1 MVRQANDIVSVIGE
15 YIPLKRRGRLYV
27 GLCPFHDDHHPSL
40 TVDPSRQIFRCWACG
55 KGGDVFAFVQE
66 RERVGFREAL
76 EFLAR
81 RANVP
86 LRRGQ
91 TPSEARQRL
100 QLYDLMK
107 WAEECFQRY
116 LLEAEDARPARLYLA
131 ERGLNP
137 QTIQTYGIG
146 YAPDC
151 WTWLVREASHAGWT
165 EELLIVA
172 GLAGRRESDGSCFD
186 RFRDRV
192 MFPIRDV
199 RGRTVGFGGRILP
212 SSPNA
217 GTSPKYYNSAD
228 TPLFTKS
235 EHLYG
240 LDRAR
245 LAGEREGYLAV
256 VEGYTDVLM
265 AHQMG
270 VLQVVAT
277 LGTALNVRHIL
288 QLKRYVPRVVLVFD
302 ADAGGER
309 GVDRAL
315 ELFVS
320 QDVDLAIATLP
331 PGLDPC
337 DLLLRDGPEA
347 FRQVLGSAVD
357 ALEFKLRQEMSPENL
372 SSVNGTAEALDRV
385 LGVLAAAPD
394 MPGQAGALRRDL
406 VLTRVAQRARVDL
419 RQVWRRY
426 RELVRA
432 KRLANNSNKAAP
444 SASTVRPKPAEV
456 QLLQI
461 LLAEPEFVGR
471 AVAGVGLDDI
481 SHPGL
486 RTLLAE
492 LYALHAQG
500 VFPTIDQLRL
510 RLEDRPRLAQAATR
524 LHLAGLELPDRRIA
538 LEQLLEVF
546 QKRRE
551 RQVAYRLQGQL
562 QSLPNDAPVPVELLR
577 KLQELGRT

>member
-40 TVDPSRQIFRCWACG
+40 TVDPNRQIFRCWACG

-91 TPSEARQRL
+91 PPSEARQRL
-100 QLYDLMK
+100 QLYDVMR

-116 LLEAEDARPARLYLA
+116 LLEAEDARRARLYLA
-131 ERGLNP
+131 ERGLNA
-137 QTIQTYGIG
+137 QTIQSYGIG

-151 WTWLVREASHAGWT
+151 WTWLVREARHAGWA

-172 GLAGRRESDGSCFD
+172 GLAGRRESDGTCFD

-347 FRQVLGSAVD
+347 FRQVLSSAVD
-357 ALEFKLRQEMSPENL
+357 ALEFKLRQEMSPEKL

-394 MPGQAGALRRDL
+394 MPGQAGVLRRDL

-432 KRLANNSNKAAP
+432 KRLANNSKKAAP
-444 SASTVRPKPAEV
+444 PAPTVRPEPAEV

-481 SHPGL
+481 RHPGL
-486 RTLLAE
+486 RTLLEE
-492 LYALHAQG
+492 LYGLHAQG
-500 VFPTIDQLRL
+500 VSPTIDQLRL
-510 RLEDRPRLAQAATR
+510 RLEDRPRLAQAASR
-524 LHLAGLELPDRRIA
+524 LHLAGLELPDRRSA

-546 QKRRE
+546 QKRRDK
-551 RQVAYRLQGQL
+551 QVANRLQGQL

-577 KLQELGRT
+577 RLQELGRT